1 MSQHASADA
10 GQQPAG
16 AEHPAWTPGPRELA
30 HLELLLAGAYR
41 PLEGFLGAADVRSVA
56 AYGTLAD
63 GTPWPVP
70 IVLPVPDTLADASGL
85 ILQDPEGAPLAALE
99 TRERWQRDGAW
110 HLAGPVWRE
119 GEPQYGAFRRLR
131 RAPEDVAADLAGG
144 AALAVVAERPL
155 LGPDL
160 AAIRRRAEG
169 LGARILVLP
178 LLTVSRPD
186 ALVRSVLAV
195 RDELPPDALVVPVPL
210 PPSTGGDSSA
220 EDEAAGSH
228 SAADCNAASGDF
240 SAEAGRER
248 AEQLRA
254 HVTAAYGATHL
265 LSEAPTRA
273 DRSEGPIP
281 RVAVPTMARDERDGV
296 WRPAAD
302 VPPERRREV
311 PRGPQLDALLD
322 AGEPIP
328 DHVAPPALVRE
339 LRRARPPLHERGL
352 TVFFT
357 GLSGSGKS
365 TIARGL
371 YDALLERGDRSVT
384 LLDGDVVR
392 RMLSA
397 GLTFSKADRD
407 LNIRRI
413 GYVAAEVSRHGG
425 LAICAPIAPYAAT
438 RAEVRRMVEEVGD
451 FALVHVATPLEE
463 CERRDR
469 KGLYAKA
476 RAGEIREFTGIS
488 DPYEEP
494 DDAELVLDT
503 TGMPEGEAVRAVLD
517 TLVVRG
523 WLRTRG

>member
-1 MSQHASADA
+1 MTQGTSDVGRSA
-10 GQQPAG
+10 PA
-16 AEHPAWTPGPRELA
+16 ADHPAWTPPPQQLA

-41 PLEGFLGAADVRSVA
+41 PLEGFLGEADATSVETG
-56 AYGTLAD
+56 GTLAD

-70 IVLPVPDTLADASGL
+70 IVLTVPEALARAEAL
-85 ILQDPEGAPLAALE
+85 TLQDPEGAPLGALE
-99 TRERWQRDGAW
+99 VRECWQRDGAW
-110 HLAGPVWRE
+110 RLAGPVRRE

-131 RAPEDVAADLAGG
+131 RAPEDVAADLAGS

-155 LGPDL
+155 LVPDL
-160 AAIRRRAEG
+160 AAIRERAEE
-169 LGARILVLP
+169 LGARVLVLP
-178 LLTVSRPD
+178 LLTVPRAD

-195 RDELPPDALVVPVPL
+195 RDELPVGALVVPVPL
-210 PPSTGGDSSA
+210 PPPADAEASA
-220 EDEAAGSH
+220 EDS
-228 SAADCNAASGDF
+228 AASGDTSAEGDAARADL
-240 SAEAGRER
+240 SAEASRER
-248 AEQLRA
+248 GELLRA
-254 HVTAAYGATHL
+254 HVAAAYGATHL
-265 LSEAPTRA
+265 LSQLTAHANSA
-273 DRSEGPIP
+273 DGPIP
-281 RVAVPTMARDERDGV
+281 RVTVPTMARDERDDV
-296 WRPAAD
+296 WRPAED
-302 VPPERRREV
+302 VPPERRQEI

-328 DHVAPPALVRE
+328 EHVAPPPLVRE

-476 RAGEIREFTGIS
+476 RAGEIQEFTGIS

-494 DDAELVLDT
+494 EDAEFVLDT
-503 TGMPEGEAVRAVLD
+503 TDMPEDEAVRAVLGM
-517 TLVVRG
+517 LAERG
-523 WLRTRG
+523 WLRAAR

>member
-1 MSQHASADA
+1 MRQHTSADA
-10 GQQPAG
+10 RQQFVG
-16 AEHPAWTPGPRELA
+16 AEPPAWTPGPRELA

-41 PLEGFLGAADVRSVA
+41 PLKGFLGEADVAAVE

-70 IVLPVPDTLADASGL
+70 VVLAVPETLAEADGL
-85 ILQDPEGAPLAALE
+85 TLQDPEGAPLGALDV
-99 TRERWQRDGAW
+99 RQSWQHGGAW
-110 HLAGPVWRE
+110 HLAGPVRRL

-131 RAPEDVAADLAGG
+131 RAAADVAAEVSGG
-144 AALAVVAERPL
+144 AVLAVVTERPL

-160 AAIRRRAEG
+160 AAIRHVADQ
-169 LGARILVLP
+169 LHARVLVFP
-178 LLTVSRPD
+178 LLTVPRADS
-186 ALVRSVLAV
+186 LVRAVLAV
-195 RDELPPDALVVPVPL
+195 RDELPAGVQVIPIPL
-210 PPSTGGDSSA
+210 PRAGEADGASSA
-220 EDEAAGSH
+220 EDSH
-228 SAADCNAASGDF
+228 RHG
-240 SAEAGRER
+240 EL
-248 AEQLRA
+248 LRA
-254 HVTAAYGATHL
+254 HVAAAYGATHL
-265 LSEAPTRA
+265 LSPA
-273 DRSEGPIP
+273 DSADGPIP
-281 RVAVPTMARDERDGV
+281 RVAAPAMAREERDGV
-296 WRPAAD
+296 WRPVDD
-302 VPPERRREV
+302 VPPEGRQEV
-311 PRGPQLDALLD
+311 PHGTQLDALLD
-322 AGEPIP
+322 LGEPIP
-328 DHVAPPALVRE
+328 HHVASPALVRE

-476 RAGEIREFTGIS
+476 RAGEIAEFTGIS

-503 TGMPEGEAVRAVLD
+503 TDMPEDGAVRAVL
-517 TLVVRG
+517 TLLADRG
-523 WLRTRG
+523 WLRRH